1 MFEISGKV
9 QSVYTA
15 EVVERDDE
23 YVVEVPRREVALGDV
38 TPGDTVQLALLTS
51 PDTTQRTTETPNSGS
66 ADQQQQRSSTQEQEL
81 ADPPVSEGETLE
93 VTIEGVGDQGDGVA
107 KVDRGY
113 VLIVPGTTP
122 GEQPIVRVETV
133 KENVGFAEVVK

>member
-1 MFEISGKV
+1 MFEIPGKV

-51 PDTTQRTTETPNSGS
+51 PDTNQRTVGNPNSGS
-66 ADQQQQRSSTQEQEL
+66 VDQQQRPGTQEQEL

-93 VTIEGVGDQGDGVA
+93 VTIESVGDQGDGVA

-133 KENVGFAEVVK
+133 KENVGFAEVVEA

>member
-1 MFEISGKV
+1 MFDVSGTL
-9 QSVYTA
+9 QSIYTA
-15 EVVERDDE
+15 EVVERDGG

-38 TPGDTVQLALLTS
+38 APGDTVQLALLTS

-66 ADQQQQRSSTQEQEL
+66 ADQRQGSGTQEREL

-93 VTIEGVGDQGDGVA
+93 VTIESVGEQGDGVA

-133 KENVGFAEVVK
+133 KENVGFAEVVE